1 MNKMLKSTFL
11 LDTWSVI
18 IKLTYCKKLII
29 YKLYDINESK
39 IKKMMDQKKNF
50 KINK

>member
-1 MNKMLKSTFL
+1 MLKSTFL

-18 IKLTYCKKLII
+18 IKLTYCKKLNI
-29 YKLYDINESK
+29 YNFYDINESK